1 MDKQALGERDI
12 CTKLITQ
19 AMEEAGCD
27 ARTEVREEFPPDP
40 LRATSGGAV

>member
-19 AMEEAGCD
+19 AMEKAGCD
-27 ARTEVREEFPPDP
+27 ARTEVREELSPAA
-40 LRATSGGAV
+40 LRATSGGEV